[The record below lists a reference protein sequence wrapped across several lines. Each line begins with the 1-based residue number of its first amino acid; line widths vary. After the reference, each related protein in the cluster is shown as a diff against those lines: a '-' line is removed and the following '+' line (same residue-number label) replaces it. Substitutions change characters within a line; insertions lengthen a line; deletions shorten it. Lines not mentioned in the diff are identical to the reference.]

1 MSTLLSHLGRP
12 AILRRDAA
20 LAAAA
25 MIGVAVVHILDGPA
39 SLEEAP
45 HYVGALELALTAA
58 AVLAALALIVNPTRD
73 VWLVAGGLAG
83 GALLLYLASRTL
95 GLPGAGDDRG
105 NWGETLGLASVAVEA
120 VAIALAAKA
129 LRRRG

>member
-1 MSTLLSHLGRP
+1 MSTLLSHLGQP
-12 AILRRDAA
+12 AILRRDAT

-25 MIGVAVVHILDGPA
+25 MVGVTVVHVLDGPA

-58 AVLAALALIVNPTRD
+58 AMLAALALIVNPTRD
-73 VWLVAGGLAG
+73 VWLAAAALAG
-83 GALLLYLASRTL
+83 GALVLYLASRTV

-105 NWGETLGLASVAVEA
+105 NWTETLGLVSVAVEA
-120 VAIALAAKA
+120 VVIALAAKA
-129 LRRRG
+129 LRRHG